1 MLLTL
6 AAFGMPLTVVLAGD
20 GVTLLD
26 TRAGHDTGL
35 LAMLPGMGVEEVW
48 LESGSGHAPRVPEQ
62 PALGREPIEI
72 IEHAPRVPEQP
83 VLPHRMATADDVRAL
98 LATASH
104 TVNL

>member
-62 PALGREPIEI
+62 P
-72 IEHAPRVPEQP
+72 